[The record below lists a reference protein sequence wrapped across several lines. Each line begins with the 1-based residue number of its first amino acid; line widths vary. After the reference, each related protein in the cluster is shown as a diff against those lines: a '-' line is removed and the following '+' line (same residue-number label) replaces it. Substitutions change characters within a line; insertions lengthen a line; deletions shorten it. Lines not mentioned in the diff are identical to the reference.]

1 MNSSDQPLYAQIKSA
16 IDKKIET
23 AEWPANFQVPS
34 EDDLAGTFR
43 ASRLTVR
50 RALRELQA
58 DGVLLRIQGRGTF
71 VIGPRMQCA
80 IFNLPDAA
88 EEVMLSGG
96 AHSSRVL
103 QHEVLSADNPR
114 RSMLQSSL
122 EDPVFYSKLLHL
134 EDGTPIQI
142 EERYV
147 NSVEAPDYLQQDFA
161 VISPNFWLLRN
172 TIVTTVDNT
181 IRAIRADEDAR
192 EILQIEVN
200 QPCLLVDR
208 QTWRDGIPVTR
219 SRFTYPGDR
228 YRLRS
233 SHEARATRV
242 SSPTSN
248 R

>member
-1 MNSSDQPLYAQIKSA
+1 MSNSDQPLYVQIKTA
-16 IDKKIET
+16 IDRKIES

-34 EDDLAGTFR
+34 EDDLAGTFG
-43 ASRLTVR
+43 ASPLTVR

-80 IFNLPDAA
+80 IFNLPDAS
-88 EEVMLSGG
+88 EDVILSGG
-96 AHSSRVL
+96 AHSSRIL
-103 QHEVLSADNPR
+103 QHEMLGADHPR
-114 RSMLQSSL
+114 RSMLQAGSDS
-122 EDPVFYSKLLHL
+122 PVFYSKLLHF

-147 NSVEAPDYLQQDFA
+147 NAIEAPDYLQQDFT
-161 VISPNFWLLRN
+161 VTTPNAWLLRN
-172 TIVTTVDNT
+172 TIVTTVENT
-181 IRAIRADEDAR
+181 IRAIRADDETR
-192 EILQIEVN
+192 ENLQIDSS

-208 QTWRDGIPVTR
+208 QTWRDGIAVTR

-233 SHEARATRV
+233 THEARPSRSGSATLTR
-242 SSPTSN
+242 
-248 R
+248 